1 MSFYSLGHREESS
14 LGSQLP
20 VLVASPNIQLSGIL
34 TKQKGNK
41 RREETL
47 VPNDEKEHKSE
58 KQVVTESCVIFYA
71 TVLSRARQDTKFIYS
86 IILDF
91 LIQ

>member
-1 MSFYSLGHREESS
+1 MSLYFLGHREESS

-34 TKQKGNK
+34 SKQKGNK
-41 RREETL
+41 RGEGTL

-58 KQVVTESCVIFYA
+58 KQVVTESFVMLQC
-71 TVLSRARQDTKFIYS
+71 
-86 IILDF
+86 
-91 LIQ
+91 